1 MTMQLHYALDGYWLS
16 KRRNLSVHTVA
27 DYTVTFRRLVEFL
40 GPDREFE
47 EITSADLNRFM
58 DHVHELGISDKTLR
72 NHWTALSSLWTWAES
87 EYDIKHILRNRVAR
101 PRYRR
106 KPIDPFTQDE
116 IRALLKH
123 LNEMHAWDNANRRH
137 VTVERPTA
145 LRDRAI
151 LLVLLDC
158 GLRATELSDLLIS
171 DYDQKRGMLTIRHG
185 KGDKA
190 RHVHIAQ
197 GARQA
202 VWAYLKERKE
212 TAVDQP
218 LFVTRTGAV
227 IDRFALRNLIM
238 RAGQRAG
245 VEHAYPHRF
254 RHTFA
259 VNFLRNG
266 GSPLELQDILGHE
279 DLSTIKI
286 YVRLAQ
292 VDIEKAQQKA
302 SPVDKWK
309 L

>member
-1 MTMQLHYALDGYWLS
+1 MHLHYALDGYWLS
-16 KRRNLSVHTVA
+16 KRRNLSPHTVA
-27 DYTVTFRRLVEFL
+27 DYTVTFRRLVDFF
-40 GPDREFE
+40 GPDQEFE
-47 EITSADLNRFM
+47 QITSADLNRFM
-58 DHVHELGISDKTLR
+58 DHVHALGISDKTLR

-87 EYDIKHILRNRVAR
+87 EHEVKHVIRGHVQR

-106 KPIDPFTQDE
+106 KPIDPFTQDD

-123 LNEMHAWDNANRRH
+123 LAEMHAWDNANRRH
-137 VTVERPTA
+137 MTVERPTA

-158 GLRATELSDLLIS
+158 GLRASELADLRIS

-185 KGDKA
+185 KGDKM
-190 RHVHIAQ
+190 RNVHIAQ

-202 VWAYLKERKE
+202 VWAYLKERHE
-212 TAVDQP
+212 SDVEQP
-218 LFVTRTGAV
+218 LFVTRDGNP
-227 IDRFALRNLIM
+227 IDRYALRNLIV
-238 RAGQRAG
+238 RAGTRAG
-245 VEHAYPHRF
+245 VSDAYPHRF

-266 GSPLELQDILGHE
+266 GNPLELQEILGHE
-279 DLSTIKI
+279 DLTTIKI

-302 SPVDKWK
+302 SPVDRWK